1 MLDHLR
7 NSPSVNLD
15 DLDVLVLDE
24 ADRLLDLGFQV
35 IKKNLFLLALV
46 VYFFSFSL
54 LIHSH
59 RRDELPLA
67 CQVSHHPISH
77 IPFVV
82 DHRKKSRN

>member
-35 IKKNLFLLALV
+35 NFLCSFKSPHALTD
-46 VYFFSFSL
+46 YSMGF
-54 LIHSH
+54 
-59 RRDELPLA
+59 
-67 CQVSHHPISH
+67 
-77 IPFVV
+77 
-82 DHRKKSRN
+82 